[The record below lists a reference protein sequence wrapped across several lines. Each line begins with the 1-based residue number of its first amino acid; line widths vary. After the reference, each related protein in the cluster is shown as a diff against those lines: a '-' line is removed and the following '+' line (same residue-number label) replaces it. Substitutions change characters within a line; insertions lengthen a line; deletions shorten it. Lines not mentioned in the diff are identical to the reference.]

1 MNNPAFVARLRHE
14 EVAMCAQPP
23 NIITPLSDVQRRN
36 VTFMMQREA
45 RTGVDKGGLL
55 LDEMGLG
62 KSLSILALIVNS
74 SSLGRTLIVVP
85 KNVLYN
91 WENEIRKHVRPG
103 LLTYAFYYGPDRH
116 DKLFSN
122 YNVILTTY
130 STVRKDYSAE
140 KGQFDPTCI
149 FHTQVFTRI
158 VLDEAHALRTKNA
171 QQSRACRAL
180 MGERRWGL
188 TGTPIIN
195 RVEDLY
201 PFFSFLR
208 FYPLADWEYF
218 QQKIVNEI
226 TFRPREIFDRICD
239 SLLECAIRHT
249 KSEVLTTL
257 VRNNHRLVLPMS
269 PSEMEY
275 YKYLRLNFACRTT
288 HLLEMYRRSHAS
300 HKSVAQ
306 RIQFCTVTILTKLRQ
321 AACSRELV
329 GLEVDEL
336 RDYDITKQGC
346 CVCLS
351 SAKLAWQLDPCKH
364 YVCSYCESLI
374 GTEYTKCPLCQTYC
388 NATPIPQTSV
398 VVETDKFAVSS
409 TQSTKTAQVLRIIQW
424 SAPRKVVVFSF
435 WLRYLD
441 ILEHWLTRSG
451 IKCLRIEGKVT
462 APRRLQLQEQFFKD
476 PAIRVML
483 CSLTSASEGLNLQC
497 SSMAIICEPF
507 WNEARADQA
516 SGRVER
522 MGQES
527 TTVDI
532 YYLVSGGT
540 VEEQVQEMCEKKE
553 QVALATLTGTNYKTS
568 TMNWANQ
575 IHLLMRKVLY

>member
-1 MNNPAFVARLRHE
+1 MNNPSFVAALRHE
-14 EVAMCAQPP
+14 EVPMCAQPSD
-23 NIITPLSDVQRRN
+23 IITRLSNVQRRN

-45 RTGVDKGGLL
+45 RESVDKGGLL

-62 KSLSILALIVNS
+62 KSLSILALIVNR
-74 SSLGRTLIVVP
+74 GVFGCTLIVVP

-91 WENEIRKHVRPG
+91 WENEIRKHVREG
-103 LLTYAFYYGPDRH
+103 LLKYTFYYGVDRNKK
-116 DKLFSN
+116 DYSD
-122 YNVILTTY
+122 YDVILTTY
-130 STVRKDYSAE
+130 STVRQEFSPE
-140 KGQFDPTCI
+140 NHQFDAGCM
-149 FHTQVFTRI
+149 FHTKVFERI
-158 VLDEAHALRTKNA
+158 VLDEAHALRTKTA
-171 QQSRACRAL
+171 LQSRACRAL
-180 MGERRWGL
+180 MGNCRWGL

-226 TFRPREIFDRICD
+226 TFRPREIFDHICD
-239 SLLECAIRHT
+239 SLLKCAIRHT

-257 VRNNHRLVLPMS
+257 VRHNHRLILPMS
-269 PSEMEY
+269 QSEIDY
-275 YKYLRLNFACRTT
+275 YKYLRFNFAARTT
-288 HLLEMYRRSHAS
+288 HLLEMYNRSHAS

-306 RIQFCTVTILTKLRQ
+306 RIQFCTITILTKLRQ

-329 GLEVDEL
+329 GLEVEQL
-336 RDYDITKQGC
+336 RDYDIIKNGC

-351 SAKLAWQLDPCKH
+351 SNKLAWHLEPCQH
-364 YVCSYCESLI
+364 YVCSYCEELI
-374 GTEYTKCPLCQTYC
+374 GKECPLCQTYC
-388 NATPIPQTSV
+388 NATPLGSSSTT
-398 VVETDKFAVSS
+398 VEYDNFVVSS
-409 TQSTKTAQVLRIIQW
+409 SQSTKTAQVVRLIQAA
-424 SAPRKVVVFSF
+424 APRKVVVFSF

-441 ILEHWLTRSG
+441 ILQHWLAKLG

-476 PAIRVML
+476 PNISVML

-507 WNEARADQA
+507 WNEARAEQA

-522 MGQES
+522 MGQQADV
-527 TTVDI
+527 VDI

-540 VEEQVQEMCEKKE
+540 VEEQIEEMCQQKQE
-553 QVALATLTGTNYKTS
+553 VALATLTGTNYKTS
-568 TMNWANQ
+568 SMNWANQ
-575 IHLLMRKVLY
+575 IHLLMKKVLYC